1 MGGGISGCQYWIQLP
16 HVGGPCFGLY
26 LRNRSFL
33 RLKYR
38 KHLCLEA
45 DVTRGQAN
53 TGISG
58 RLAESGIVQLQ
69 SVGEIMVL

>member
-1 MGGGISGCQYWIQLP
+1 MVVNIGFNCRMLVD
-16 HVGGPCFGLY
+16 HVLGLY

-45 DVTRGQAN
+45 DVTWGQAN

-69 SVGEIMVL
+69 SAGEIMVL

>member
-1 MGGGISGCQYWIQLP
+1 MVVNIGFDCRMLVD
-16 HVGGPCFGLY
+16 HVLGLY

-38 KHLCLEA
+38 KHLCLEP

-53 TGISG
+53 IEISG

-69 SVGEIMVL
+69 SAGEIMVL